1 MTRRYTKHEVDA
13 AALTA
18 VWAGLWAGAAA
29 GAVGEGTGSVNAAA
43 RGRGV
48 SPHALTAAHTTCP
61 HVLPRSHSS
70 NPVKME
76 VRLTKSG
83 IQNGG
88 QIKIKC
94 SVLIQE
100 ITRHS
105 IYPAITRQPDYWT
118 RIRSPNQHWSPA
130 RINKTC
136 QPQQNPS

>member
-1 MTRRYTKHEVDA
+1 MTRRYMKHEVDA

-18 VWAGLWAGAAA
+18 VWAGQWAGAAA
-29 GAVGEGTGSVNAAA
+29 GAVGEGTGSVNAAT

-70 NPVKME
+70 NPVKMK

-88 QIKIKC
+88 QIKE
-94 SVLIQE
+94 SVL
-100 ITRHS
+100 
-105 IYPAITRQPDYWT
+105 
-118 RIRSPNQHWSPA
+118 
-130 RINKTC
+130 C
-136 QPQQNPS
+136 